1 MPLRQSFC
9 LLHLSLWQW
18 TSWVW
23 GLQIVIQPVN
33 PLWSLYQHNSLLQ
46 SLLMPMSFLWNLFQ
60 PFQFSPETSPDLEST
75 PESAPI
81 REPSEST
88 PETAPTWEPSDY
100 TLELYFTLPLLH
112 QACLVGESSFPAISS
127 TWLHRYYLNWTELDN
142 AITKFNNEMHSA
154 EK

>member
-1 MPLRQSFC
+1 
-9 LLHLSLWQW
+9 
-18 TSWVW
+18 
-23 GLQIVIQPVN
+23 
-33 PLWSLYQHNSLLQ
+33 
-46 SLLMPMSFLWNLFQ
+46 MSFLWNLFQ

-88 PETAPTWEPSDY
+88 HESAPVQKSLESTPETAPTWEPSDY
-100 TLELYFTLPLLH
+100 TLELYFTLPLLP

-142 AITKFNNEMHSA
+142 AITKFNKEMHSA